1 MSAALV
7 AILQQDAELIADLA
21 RLRRGERADRLAARL
36 LLARV
41 YAVLE
46 PPEAAQPT
54 SADGPDPV
62 ALAAIALEAAAL
74 RRRLAGP
81 GWQILRPIGEVWIRE
96 PYPEF
101 FMQPSGATAA
111 QRLAAQREAQFS
123 LKLALNDQ
131 RVGWMEKRCT
141 ATQPGLLR
149 PVRTPK
155 TGEGNRLGAS
165 ELELLRKRGRSK
177 FS

>member
-7 AILQQDAELIADLA
+7 AILQEDAERIAALA

-46 PPEAAQPT
+46 PLAVDHPT
-54 SADGPDPV
+54 SADAPDPV
-62 ALAAIALEAAAL
+62 ALAAIAVEVAAL

-101 FMQPSGATAA
+101 FMRPSGATGA
-111 QRLAAQREAQFS
+111 QRLATQREAQFS

-131 RVGWMEKRCT
+131 RIAWMEKRCT
-141 ATQPGLLR
+141 ADQPGLLR

-155 TGEGNRLGAS
+155 AGDGHRLGAS